1 MENIVDKICI
11 YISALPG
18 PTRFH
23 KKTSMYFLI
32 NHPVRTSVHSGG
44 GHPDAAGEDVRA
56 EGGEA
61 TPHPQTQGTYTP
73 VDGHYLF
80 HSWVLNLFK
89 IISYMYDAI
98 KVI

>member
-1 MENIVDKICI
+1 
-11 YISALPG
+11 
-18 PTRFH
+18 
-23 KKTSMYFLI
+23 MYFLI
-32 NHPVRTSVHSGG
+32 NLTYSFAADSVNHPVRTSVHSGG

-80 HSWVLNLFK
+80 HSGVFNVFK